1 MQIMTKRKEKQEFTI
16 GHLREKDKKDFFDLM
31 RLCFGGTGEGE
42 NEYFQWKYGHFQR
55 LRPENTVLVKKDDLI
70 VGAITLWPMK
80 IKIGPVNTLDILV
93 AGGAATHPLFRGK
106 GIWWMY
112 MEEAKLSSRRLGAS
126 LLFGYVT
133 SATVT
138 YRARV
143 ARGIREL
150 FTQHYFVKILNYP
163 NFFRAA
169 IKSQESKSMEK
180 IDEKLRKAD
189 ESILIVPQDGN
200 PFSIRIK
207 EGNIEVLEK
216 AVENP
221 TVIIKGD
228 ISKLIYAKSIV
239 QVLKLLITR
248 KIKLRISIKRIKSVY
263 DTYKALR
270 SVI

>member
-1 MQIMTKRKEKQEFTI
+1 MPIMTRQKEKEEFTT
-16 GHLREKDKKDFFDLM
+16 GYLREKEKKEFFDLI
-31 RLCFGGTGEGE
+31 RLCFGGKNEGE
-42 NEYFQWKYGHFQR
+42 SEYFRWKYERFPG
-55 LRPENTVLVKKDDLI
+55 LRHENTVTVKKNDLL

-80 IKIGPVNTLDILV
+80 IKIGPVHTLDILV
-93 AGGAATHPLFRGK
+93 AGGAATHPHFRKK
-106 GIWWMY
+106 GIWWKY
-112 MEEAKLSSRRLGAS
+112 MEEASLSSKRMGAC
-126 LLFGYVT
+126 LKIGYVT
-133 SATVT
+133 SATAT

-169 IKSQESKSMEK
+169 IESQESKKMEK
-180 IDEKLRKAD
+180 IGEKLIKID
-189 ESILIVPQDGN
+189 ENILLIPHDGN

-207 EGNIEVLEK
+207 GGNIEILEK

-239 QVLKLLITR
+239 QVLKHLITR
-248 KIKLRISIKRIKSVY
+248 KIKLRVSLKKIKSVY
-263 DTYKALR
+263 DTFRALR
-270 SVI
+270 SVM